1 MFDLFRRSDRSGAG
15 EAGEIPAP
23 DRTVT
28 RCLVCG
34 SSQVRTDE
42 VVDRGLVLLAEC
54 SHCDH
59 RWTRSLPDGAAPAHG
74 VSQVRP
80 GLRVVREVASAA

>member
-1 MFDLFRRSDRSGAG
+1 MFDLFRTD
-15 EAGEIPAP
+15 EFPTP

-34 SSQVRTDE
+34 SSEVRTDE

-54 SHCDH
+54 PHCDH
-59 RWTRSLPDGAAPAHG
+59 RWTRSMPDDTAPAR
-74 VSQVRP
+74 VSRVRP
-80 GLRVVREVASAA
+80 ALRVAREVASAA